1 MSGTLRHEHFGPA
14 IRVNFDLK
22 ISQQLRRIRPAER
35 FFSLARQ
42 FVSSVAIGERKSPQ
56 QAAGSKKFLSAPQ
69 ISLVDANQGKAGK
82 LASTYVNLGA
92 RIALNTIRFGDN
104 SDNQRS

>member
-1 MSGTLRHEHFGPA
+1 MTGTLRHEHFGPA

-42 FVSSVAIGERKSPQ
+42 FVSSVAIGERKARNKRPV
-56 QAAGSKKFLSAPQ
+56 KKILSALQ